1 MLARS
6 VSILLT
12 DNSLAYTLVTALT
25 SRKNRP
31 LIPALSISVLAV
43 GKWIEILLLSF
54 RIGKRMK
61 LVSPVTVM
69 RSSSSRQRKLTDQ
82 NN

>member
-54 RIGKRMK
+54 RIGKENEANK
-61 LVSPVTVM
+61 SSHSHAVEFIPAEETN
-69 RSSSSRQRKLTDQ
+69 RSK
-82 NN
+82 